1 MSGGFNM
8 DFARYFIQYRTSSW
22 LFAVVLLLGGI
33 VSYLGLGRLEDP
45 QFTLKQALVI
55 TQYPGASPTQ
65 VEEEVTYPLENAIQQ
80 LPYVKHVTSVSTAGL
95 SQLMVEMKDT
105 YRAKE
110 LKQIWDELRHKI
122 TDLQPQLPPG
132 VQSPQVKDD
141 FGDVYG
147 ILFAVTG
154 EGYADDEIRDYVDFL
169 RRELVLVPGIGKVA
183 VGGVQQE
190 QVIVEISRPRL
201 TALGIAPQTIA
212 SLLQSQNMVANAGS
226 IRVGADRLRI
236 YPTGEFQ
243 SVAELE
249 SLIISSADSKELIYL
264 GDVARVYRENAEV
277 PQQLIRYG
285 GQNALTL
292 GISFS
297 SGVNVVDAGEQIKQR
312 LTQLEYNRPV
322 GMTLHTIYNQPDE
335 VAHSVSGFIINLA
348 EAVLIVIVVLLI
360 FMGLRSGV
368 LIGLILLL
376 TVLGTFIFMRY
387 MQIELQRVSL
397 GALIIALGMLVDNA
411 IVITEGILIGMQRWL
426 KLQEAASLIVK
437 QTQWPLLGATVIAIA
452 AFAPIGLSSDATG
465 EFAGSLFWVLL
476 VSLLLSWVTAITL
489 TPFFASM
496 LFKDLP
502 QTGQQ
507 VQDDASLYQGAIFTF
522 YRKLLSAAM
531 AHRVVT
537 YSLTVLL
544 LLVAVAGF
552 SKVKQ
557 VFFPPSN
564 TPIFLLDLWQPQGT
578 DIRYSADAAV
588 QLMNFLLKQQGVS
601 HVTSTSGRGAE
612 RFMLTYQPEKSF
624 AAYSQLIVRTDSLE
638 QLPKIMQLS
647 RDYITEQ
654 LPRLQYKLLRLEVGP
669 STPAKIEARF
679 SGADP
684 DVLRQLA
691 AQARS
696 ILVKD
701 GRAVSIR
708 DNWRERTKVI
718 RPHFNEAMARRV
730 GISKQD
736 IDEVLLSSMSG
747 RTVGI
752 YRDGTHLLPIVAR
765 SPLAERD
772 NLDAL
777 YDLQVYSNKLQRYVP
792 ITQVVTSFDL
802 VWEDAQIQR
811 RDRKRTVTVMADHDN
826 LSDDTASALLNRVK
840 ADIEAIELP
849 TGYFLEWGGEYE
861 AQQKAQTALFSSLP
875 LGYLFM
881 FIITV
886 LLFNSLRSALV
897 IWACVPLAII
907 GVTFGLLLLGAPFGF
922 IALLGFLSLSG
933 MLVKNCIVLLEQIN
947 IELAQGKAAFN
958 AVFDSAVS
966 RVRPV
971 SMAAITTILGM
982 IPLLGDVFFASLAV
996 VIMFGLG
1003 FATILTLVFM
1013 PVLYCSVFNIKTI
1026 TIKDNA

>member
-1 MSGGFNM
+1 M
-8 DFARYFIQYRTSSW
+8 DIARYFIKYRTSSW
-22 LFAVVLLLGGI
+22 LFAAILLFGGI

-45 QFTLKQALVI
+45 QFTLKQALII

-80 LPYVKHVTSVSTAGL
+80 LPYVNHVTSVSTAGL

-110 LKQIWDELRHKI
+110 LKQIWDELRHKVN
-122 TDLQPQLPPG
+122 DLQPQLPPG
-132 VQSPQVKDD
+132 VQVPQVKDD

-147 ILFAVTG
+147 ILYAVTG
-154 EGYADDEIRDYVDFL
+154 DGYSDDELRDYVDFL
-169 RRELVLVPGIGKVA
+169 RRELVLVPSVGKVA
-183 VGGVQQE
+183 VSGVQQE

-201 TALGIAPQTIA
+201 TALGIAPQTLSA
-212 SLLQSQNMVANAGS
+212 LLQSQNMVANAGS
-226 IRVGADRLRI
+226 IKVGPDRLRI
-236 YPTGEFQ
+236 YPTGEFE
-243 SVAELE
+243 SVKELE
-249 SLIISSADSKELIYL
+249 NLIISSPDSKELIYL

-277 PQQLIRYG
+277 PAQLIRFA

-292 GISFS
+292 GVSFS
-297 SGVNVVDAGEQIKQR
+297 AGVNVVDAGAQIKQR
-312 LTQLEYNRPV
+312 LAQLEYNRPV
-322 GMTLHTIYNQPDE
+322 GITLHTIYNQPDE
-335 VAHSVSGFIINLA
+335 VANSVTGFIVNLA
-348 EAVLIVIVVLLI
+348 AAVAIVILVLLV
-360 FMGLRSGV
+360 FMGLRSGI

-376 TVLGTFIFMRY
+376 TVLGSFIFMQQ

-411 IVITEGILIGMQRWL
+411 IVITEGILIGMQRRL
-426 KLQEAASLIVK
+426 KLADAASLIVR

-489 TPFFASM
+489 TPFFASL
-496 LFKDLP
+496 LFKDTP
-502 QTGQQ
+502 AEQGEPAQ
-507 VQDDASLYQGAIFTF
+507 LYQGIIFTL
-522 YRKLLSAAM
+522 YRKLLWLALRQRAL
-531 AHRVVT
+531 T
-537 YSLTVLL
+537 YTLTLVLL
-544 LLVAVAGF
+544 VLAVVGF
-552 SKVKQ
+552 GKVKQ

-564 TPIFLLDLWQPQGT
+564 TPIFLVDLWQPEGS
-578 DIRYSADAAV
+578 DIRHSAEDALA
-588 QLMNFLLKQQGVS
+588 LMRYLQTLDGVS

-612 RFMLTYQPEKSF
+612 RFMLTYQPEKNF
-624 AAYSQLIVRTDSLE
+624 AAYSQLIVRAEQLE
-638 QLPKIMQLS
+638 QLPALMQQT
-647 RDYITEQ
+647 RRYITEQ

-684 DVLRQLA
+684 DVLRALA
-691 AQARS
+691 EQAKA
-696 ILVKD
+696 ILLAD
-701 GRAVSIR
+701 GRAVSVR

-718 RPHFNEAMARRV
+718 RPRFNEAMARRA

-765 SPLAERD
+765 SPLSERD

-792 ITQVVTSFDL
+792 ITQVVTGFDL

-811 RDRKRTVTVMADHDN
+811 RDRKRTITVMAEHDN
-826 LSDDTASALLNRVK
+826 LTDDTASALLARVK
-840 ADIEAIELP
+840 ADIEAIALP
-849 TGYFLEWGGEYE
+849 TGYFLSWGGEYE

-875 LGYLFM
+875 LGYLMM

-907 GVTFGLLLLGAPFGF
+907 GVSFGLLLLGAPFGF

-933 MLVKNCIVLLEQIN
+933 MLIKNCIVLVEQIKL
-947 IELAQGKAAFN
+947 ELSEGKAAFN

-982 IPLLGDVFFASLAV
+982 LPLLGDVFFASLAV

-1003 FATILTLVFM
+1003 FATVLTLVFL
-1013 PVLYCSVFNIKTI
+1013 PVLYCSMFNIKTPQE
-1026 TIKDNA
+1026 TP

>member
-1 MSGGFNM
+1 M
-8 DFARYFIQYRTSSW
+8 DLARYFIQYRTSSW
-22 LFAVVLLLGGI
+22 LFAAILLFGGI

-45 QFTLKQALVI
+45 QFTLKQALII
-55 TQYPGASPTQ
+55 TQYPGASPLQ

-80 LPYVKHVTSVSTAGL
+80 LPYVNHVTSVSTAGL

-110 LKQIWDELRHKI
+110 LKQIWDELRHKVN
-122 TDLQPQLPPG
+122 DLQPQLPPG
-132 VQSPQVKDD
+132 VQTPQVKDD

-147 ILFAVTG
+147 ILYAITG
-154 EGYADDEIRDYVDFL
+154 DGYGDDELRDYVDFL
-169 RRELVLVPGIGKVA
+169 RRELVLVPSVGKVA

-201 TALGIAPQTIA
+201 TALGIAPQSLSA
-212 SLLQSQNMVANAGS
+212 LLQSQNMVANAGS
-226 IRVGADRLRI
+226 IKVGPDRLRI

-249 SLIISSADSKELIYL
+249 NLIISSPDSKELIYL

-277 PQQLIRYG
+277 PSQLIRFA

-292 GISFS
+292 GVSFS
-297 SGVNVVDAGEQIKQR
+297 GGVNVVDAGQQIQQR
-312 LTQLEYNRPV
+312 LAELEYNRPV
-322 GMTLHTIYNQPDE
+322 GIELHTIYNQPDE
-335 VAHSVSGFIINLA
+335 VAGSVSSFIINLA
-348 EAVLIVIVVLLI
+348 EAVAIVIVVLLI
-360 FMGLRSGV
+360 FMGLRSGI

-376 TVLGTFIFMRY
+376 TVLGTFIFMRQ
-387 MQIELQRVSL
+387 MNIELQRVSL
-397 GALIIALGMLVDNA
+397 GALVIALGMLVDNA
-411 IVITEGILIGMQRWL
+411 IVITEGILIGMQRRL
-426 KLQEAASLIVK
+426 KLADAASLIVK

-496 LFKDLP
+496 LFKDKL
-502 QTGQQ
+502 QQ
-507 VQDDASLYQGAIFTF
+507 SSEPTELYQGFIFTL
-522 YRKLLSAAM
+522 YRKVLHLAL
-531 AHRVVT
+531 RYRLVT
-537 YSLTVLL
+537 YVLTLS
-544 LLVAVAGF
+544 LLVAAVIGF
-552 SKVKQ
+552 GKVKQ

-564 TPIFLLDLWQPQGT
+564 TPIFLVDLWQPEGT
-578 DIRYSADAAV
+578 DIRHSAEDAVA
-588 QLMNFLLKQQGVS
+588 LMNYISSLEGVS
-601 HVTSTSGRGAE
+601 HVTSTSGRGAD

-624 AAYSQLIVRTDSLE
+624 AAYSQLIVRAEERD
-638 QLPKIMQLS
+638 QLPDLMQQT
-647 RDYITEQ
+647 RDYITVQ

-691 AQARS
+691 AQAQS
-696 ILVKD
+696 ILLAD
-701 GRAVSIR
+701 GRAVSVR

-718 RPHFNEAMARRV
+718 RPRFNEAMARRA

-736 IDEVLLSSMSG
+736 IDDVLLSSMSG

-792 ITQVVTSFDL
+792 ITQVVTGFEL
-802 VWEDAQIQR
+802 VWEEAQIQR

-826 LSDDTASALLNRVK
+826 LSDDTASALLARVK

-849 TGYFLEWGGEYE
+849 TGYFLSWGGEYE
-861 AQQKAQTALFSSLP
+861 AQQKAQKALFSSLP
-875 LGYLFM
+875 LGYLMM
-881 FIITV
+881 FVITV

-907 GVTFGLLLLGAPFGF
+907 GVSFGLLLLGAPFGF

-933 MLVKNCIVLLEQIN
+933 MLIKNCIVLVEQIKL
-947 IELAQGKAAFN
+947 ELEEGKAAFN

-982 IPLLGDVFFASLAV
+982 LPLLGDDFFASLAV

-1003 FATILTLVFM
+1003 FATILTLLFL
-1013 PVLYCSVFNIKTI
+1013 PVLYCSVFRIKTI
-1026 TIKDNA
+1026 QE

>member
-1 MSGGFNM
+1 M

-22 LFAVVLLLGGI
+22 LFATVLLLGGI

-65 VEEEVTYPLENAIQQ
+65 VEEEVTYPLENVIQQ

-95 SQLMVEMKDT
+95 SQLMVEMHDT

-132 VQSPQVKDD
+132 VQAPQVKDD

-147 ILFAVTG
+147 ILYAVTG
-154 EGYADDEIRDYVDFL
+154 EGYGDDELRDYVDFL
-169 RRELVLVPGIGKVA
+169 RRELVMVPSVGKVA

-201 TALGIAPQTIA
+201 TALGIAPQTLA
-212 SLLQSQNMVANAGS
+212 ALLQSQNMVANAGS
-226 IRVGADRLRI
+226 IKVGPDRLRI

-243 SVAELE
+243 SVSELE
-249 SLIISSADSKELIYL
+249 SLIISSPDSKELIYL
-264 GDVARVYRENAEV
+264 GDVARVYRANAET
-277 PQQLIRYG
+277 PAQLLRFG

-292 GISFS
+292 GVSFGR
-297 SGVNVVDAGEQIKQR
+297 GVNVVEAGEQIRQR
-312 LTQLEYNRPV
+312 LAELEYNRPV
-322 GMTLHTIYNQPDE
+322 GIELHTIYNQPDE
-335 VAHSVSGFIINLA
+335 VANSVSGFIINLA
-348 EAVLIVIVVLLI
+348 EAVVIVIVVLLV
-360 FMGLRSGV
+360 FMGLRSGI

-376 TVLGTFIFMRY
+376 TVLGSFIFMRY

-411 IVITEGILIGMQRWL
+411 IVITEGILIGMQRRL
-426 KLQEAASLIVK
+426 KLADAASLIVK
-437 QTQWPLLGATVIAIA
+437 QTQWPLLGATIIAIA

-489 TPFFASM
+489 TPFFASL
-496 LFKDLP
+496 LFKDNV
-502 QTGQQ
+502 QTHNGQ
-507 VQDDASLYQGAIFTF
+507 ASNTAQQNEVELYQGFIFTL
-522 YRKLLSAAM
+522 YRKLLSAALRY
-531 AHRVVT
+531 RVAT
-537 YSLTVLL
+537 YSITLL
-544 LLVAVAGF
+544 LLVCAVMGF
-552 SKVKQ
+552 AKVKQ

-564 TPIFLLDLWQPQGT
+564 TPIFLVDLWQPEGT
-578 DIRYSADAAV
+578 DIRQSAEDAV
-588 QLMNFLLKQQGVS
+588 QLMNYLLAQDGVS

-612 RFMLTYQPEKSF
+612 RFMLTYQPEKNFS
-624 AAYSQLIVRTDSLE
+624 AYSQLIVRADSLE
-638 QLPKIMQLS
+638 QLPGIMQLTRS
-647 RDYITEQ
+647 YITEQ

-684 DVLRQLA
+684 DVLRNLA
-691 AQARS
+691 AQAKA
-696 ILVKD
+696 ILLAD
-701 GRAVSIR
+701 GQAVSIR
-708 DNWRERTKVI
+708 DNWRQRTKVI

-736 IDEVLLSSMSG
+736 IDDVLLTAMSG

-777 YDLQVYSNKLQRYVP
+777 YDLQVYSNKLRRYVP
-792 ITQVVTSFDL
+792 ITQVVTGFDL

-811 RDRKRTVTVMADHDN
+811 RDRKSTVTVMADHDN
-826 LSDDTASALLNRVK
+826 LSDDTAAALLARVK
-840 ADIEAIELP
+840 TDIEAIALP
-849 TGYFLEWGGEYE
+849 TGYFLTWGGEFE
-861 AQQKAQTALFSSLP
+861 AQQKAQHALFSSLP

-907 GVTFGLLLLGAPFGF
+907 GVSFGLLLLGAPFGF

-947 IELAQGKAAFN
+947 LELSEGKAAFN

-1003 FATILTLVFM
+1003 FATLLTLVFM

-1026 TIKDNA
+1026 ITKD

>member
-1 MSGGFNM
+1 M
-8 DFARYFIQYRTSSW
+8 DLARYFIRYRTSSW
-22 LFAVVLLLGGI
+22 LFAAILLFGGI

-45 QFTLKQALVI
+45 QFTLKQALII

-80 LPYVKHVTSVSTAGL
+80 LPYVNHVTSVSTAGL

-105 YRAKE
+105 YRAKA
-110 LKQIWDELRHKI
+110 LKQIWDELRHKVN
-122 TDLQPQLPPG
+122 DLQPQLPPG
-132 VQSPQVKDD
+132 VRPPQVKDD

-147 ILFAVTG
+147 ILYAVTG
-154 EGYADDEIRDYVDFL
+154 DGYSDDELRDYVDFL
-169 RRELVLVPGIGKVA
+169 RRELVLVPSVGKVA

-201 TALGIAPQTIA
+201 SALGIAPQTLSA
-212 SLLQSQNMVANAGS
+212 LLQSQNMVANAGS
-226 IRVGADRLRI
+226 IKVGPDRLRI

-243 SVAELE
+243 SVSELE
-249 SLIISSADSKELIYL
+249 SLIISSPDSKELIYL

-277 PQQLIRYG
+277 PAQLIRFA

-292 GISFS
+292 GVSFS
-297 SGVNVVDAGEQIKQR
+297 SGVNVVEAGAQIQQR
-312 LTQLEYNRPV
+312 LTELEYNKPV
-322 GMTLHTIYNQPDE
+322 GMELHTIYNQPDE
-335 VAHSVSGFIINLA
+335 VAGSVRGFIVNLA
-348 EAVLIVIVVLLI
+348 AAVAIVIVVLLL
-360 FMGLRSGV
+360 FMGLKSGV

-376 TVLGTFIFMRY
+376 TVLGSFIFMRQ
-387 MQIELQRVSL
+387 MNIELQRVSL

-411 IVITEGILIGMQRWL
+411 IVITEGILIGMQRRL
-426 KLQEAASLIVK
+426 KLADAASLIVK

-496 LFKDLP
+496 LFKDK
-502 QTGQQ
+502 
-507 VQDDASLYQGAIFTF
+507 VQMENNAEQPLYQGALFNA
-522 YRKLLSAAM
+522 YR
-531 AHRVVT
+531 
-537 YSLTVLL
+537 TVLMLALRYRAATYALTIL
-544 LLVAVAGF
+544 LLIMAVVGF
-552 SKVKQ
+552 TKVKQ

-564 TPIFLLDLWQPQGT
+564 TPIFLVDLWQPEGT
-578 DIRYSADAAV
+578 DIRHSADDAV
-588 QLMNFLLKQQGVS
+588 RLMNYLATLEGVS

-612 RFMLTYQPEKSF
+612 RFMLTYQPEKNF
-624 AAYSQLIVRTDSLE
+624 AAYSQLIVRAEQRE
-638 QLPKIMQLS
+638 QLPALMQLTRS
-647 RDYITEQ
+647 YITEH

-684 DVLRQLA
+684 DVLRRLA
-691 AQARS
+691 EQAKA
-696 ILVKD
+696 ILLAD

-718 RPHFNEAMARRV
+718 RPRFNEAMARRA

-752 YRDGTHLLPIVAR
+752 YRDGTHLLPIIAR

-792 ITQVVTSFDL
+792 ITQVVTGFDL

-811 RDRKRTVTVMADHDN
+811 RDRKRTITVMADHDN
-826 LSDDTASALLNRVK
+826 LSDDTASALLARVK
-840 ADIEAIELP
+840 ADIEAIALP
-849 TGYFLEWGGEYE
+849 TGYFLHWGGEFE
-861 AQQKAQTALFSSLP
+861 AQQKAQKALFSSLP
-875 LGYLFM
+875 LGYLMM

-886 LLFNSLRSALV
+886 LLFNSMRSALV

-907 GVTFGLLLLGAPFGF
+907 GVSFGLLLLGAPFGF

-933 MLVKNCIVLLEQIN
+933 MLIKNCIVLVEQIKL
-947 IELAQGKAAFN
+947 ELEDGKDAFN

-982 IPLLGDVFFASLAV
+982 LPLLGDDFFASLAV

-1003 FATILTLVFM
+1003 FATVLTLVFL
-1013 PVLYCSVFNIKTI
+1013 PVLYCSMFNIKTVQEPQ
-1026 TIKDNA
+1026 

>member
-1 MSGGFNM
+1 MNV
-8 DFARYFIQYRTSSW
+8 ARYFIQYRTSSW
-22 LFAVVLLLGGI
+22 LFAAILLFGGI
-33 VSYLGLGRLEDP
+33 VSYFGLGRLEDP
-45 QFTLKQALVI
+45 QFTLKQALII

-80 LPYVKHVTSVSTAGL
+80 LPYVNHVTSVSGAGL

-110 LKQIWDELRHKI
+110 LKQIWDELRHKVN
-122 TDLQPQLPPG
+122 DLQPQLPPG
-132 VQSPQVKDD
+132 VQTPQVKDD

-147 ILFAVTG
+147 ILYALTG
-154 EGYADDEIRDYVDFL
+154 AGYSDDELRDYVDFL
-169 RRELVLVPGIGKVA
+169 RRELVLVNGVGKVA

-226 IRVGADRLRI
+226 IKVGPDRLRI

-243 SVAELE
+243 SVSELE
-249 SLIISSADSKELIYL
+249 SLIISSPDSKELIYL
-264 GDVARVYRENAEV
+264 GDVARVYRENAEE
-277 PQQLIRYG
+277 PTQLLRFNG
-285 GQNALTL
+285 ENALTL
-292 GISFS
+292 GVSFTG
-297 SGVNVVDAGEQIKQR
+297 GVNVVEAGELVQQR
-312 LTQLEYNRPV
+312 LTELEYNKPV
-322 GMTLHTIYNQPDE
+322 GIELHTIYNQPDE
-335 VAHSVSGFIINLA
+335 VANSVSGFIINLA
-348 EAVLIVIVVLLI
+348 EAVAIVIVVLLL
-360 FMGLRSGV
+360 FMGLRSGI

-376 TVLGTFIFMRY
+376 TVLGTFIFMQQ

-411 IVITEGILIGMQRWL
+411 IVITEGILIGMQRRL
-426 KLQEAASLIVK
+426 KLADAAALIVK

-496 LFKDLP
+496 LFKDQLQQDTEP
-502 QTGQQ
+502 Q
-507 VQDDASLYQGAIFTF
+507 ALYQGVVFNV
-522 YRKLLSAAM
+522 YRIMLNAALRY
-531 AHRVVT
+531 RVLT
-537 YSLTVLL
+537 YSVTLL
-544 LLVAVAGF
+544 LLVAAVLGF

-564 TPIFLLDLWQPQGT
+564 TPIFLVDLWQPQGT
-578 DIRYSADAAV
+578 DIRQSAADAV
-588 QLMNFLLKQQGVS
+588 TLMNYLSSLEGIS
-601 HVTSTSGRGAE
+601 HVTATSGRGAE

-624 AAYSQLIVRTDSLE
+624 AAYSQLIVRAEQRE
-638 QLPKIMQLS
+638 QLPALMQQT
-647 RDYITEQ
+647 REYITAQ

-684 DVLRQLA
+684 DVLRSLA
-691 AQARS
+691 EQAKT
-696 ILVKD
+696 ILLAD
-701 GRAVSIR
+701 GRAVSVR

-718 RPHFNEAMARRV
+718 RPLFNEAMARRA

-736 IDEVLLSSMSG
+736 IDDVLLTAMSG

-772 NLDAL
+772 NPNAL

-792 ITQVVTSFDL
+792 ITQVVTGFDL

-811 RDRKRTVTVMADHDN
+811 RDRKRTITVMADHDN
-826 LSDDTASALLNRVK
+826 LSDDTASALLARVK
-840 ADIEAIELP
+840 TDIEAIALP
-849 TGYFLEWGGEYE
+849 TGYFLSWGGEYE
-861 AQQKAQTALFSSLP
+861 AQQKAQKALFSSLP
-875 LGYLFM
+875 LGYLMM
-881 FIITV
+881 FIVTV
-886 LLFNSLRSALV
+886 LLFNSMRSALV

-907 GVTFGLLLLGAPFGF
+907 GVSFGLLLLGAPFGF

-933 MLVKNCIVLLEQIN
+933 MLIKNCIVLVEQIKL
-947 IELAQGKAAFN
+947 ELEEGKAAFN

-982 IPLLGDVFFASLAV
+982 IPLLGDEFFASLAV

-1003 FATILTLVFM
+1003 FATVLTLLFL
-1013 PVLYCSVFNIKTI
+1013 PVLYCSVFNIKT
-1026 TIKDNA
+1026 TQGSL

>member
-1 MSGGFNM
+1 M
-8 DFARYFIQYRTSSW
+8 DLARYFIHYRTSSW
-22 LFAVVLLLGGI
+22 LFAAILLFGGI

-45 QFTLKQALVI
+45 QFTLKQALII
-55 TQYPGASPTQ
+55 TQYPGASPLQ

-80 LPYVKHVTSVSTAGL
+80 LPYVNHVTSVSTAGL

-110 LKQIWDELRHKI
+110 LKQIWDELRHKVN
-122 TDLQPQLPPG
+122 DLQPQLPPG
-132 VQSPQVKDD
+132 VQTPQVKDD

-147 ILFAVTG
+147 ILYAITG
-154 EGYADDEIRDYVDFL
+154 DGYGDDELRDYVDFL
-169 RRELVLVPGIGKVA
+169 RRELVLVPSVGKVA

-201 TALGIAPQTIA
+201 TALGIAPQTLSA
-212 SLLQSQNMVANAGS
+212 LLQSQNMVANAGS
-226 IRVGADRLRI
+226 IKVGPDRLRI
-236 YPTGEFQ
+236 HPTGEFQ

-249 SLIISSADSKELIYL
+249 SLIISSPDSKELIYL

-277 PQQLIRYG
+277 PSQLIRFG

-292 GISFS
+292 GVSFS
-297 SGVNVVDAGEQIKQR
+297 GGVNVVEAGEQIQQR
-312 LTQLEYNRPV
+312 LAQLEYNKPV
-322 GMTLHTIYNQPDE
+322 GIELHTIYNQPDE
-335 VAHSVSGFIINLA
+335 VAGSVSSFIINLA
-348 EAVLIVIVVLLI
+348 EAVAIVIVVLLV
-360 FMGLRSGV
+360 FMGLRSGI

-376 TVLGTFIFMRY
+376 TVLGTFIFMRQ
-387 MQIELQRVSL
+387 MNIELQRVSL
-397 GALIIALGMLVDNA
+397 GALVIALGMLVDNA
-411 IVITEGILIGMQRWL
+411 IVITEGILIGMQRRL
-426 KLQEAASLIVK
+426 KLADAASLVVK

-496 LFKDLP
+496 LFKDKL
-502 QTGQQ
+502 QQ
-507 VQDDASLYQGAIFTF
+507 NSEPEELYQGIIFTL
-522 YRKLLSAAM
+522 YRKLLHIALRYRLA
-531 AHRVVT
+531 T
-537 YSLTVLL
+537 YVLTLS
-544 LLVAVAGF
+544 LLVVAVIGF
-552 SKVKQ
+552 GKVKQ

-564 TPIFLLDLWQPQGT
+564 TPIFLVDLWQPEGT
-578 DIRYSADAAV
+578 DIRHSAQDAVA
-588 QLMNFLLKQQGVS
+588 LMKYVSSLEGVS
-601 HVTSTSGRGAE
+601 HVTSTSGRGAD

-624 AAYSQLIVRTDSLE
+624 AAYSQLIVRVEDRE
-638 QLPKIMQLS
+638 QLPALMQQT
-647 RDYITEQ
+647 RNYITEQ

-691 AQARS
+691 AQAQS
-696 ILVKD
+696 ILLAD
-701 GRAVSIR
+701 GRAVSVR

-718 RPHFNEAMARRV
+718 RPRFNEAMARRA

-736 IDEVLLSSMSG
+736 IDDVLLSSMSG

-792 ITQVVTSFDL
+792 ITQVVTGFEL
-802 VWEDAQIQR
+802 VWEEAQIQR

-826 LSDDTASALLNRVK
+826 LSDDTASALLARVK

-849 TGYFLEWGGEYE
+849 TGYFLSWGGEYE

-875 LGYLFM
+875 LGYLMM
-881 FIITV
+881 FVITV

-897 IWACVPLAII
+897 IWACVPLAVI
-907 GVTFGLLLLGAPFGF
+907 GVSFGLLMLGAPFGF

-933 MLVKNCIVLLEQIN
+933 MLIKNCIVLVEQIKL
-947 IELAQGKAAFN
+947 ELEEGKAAFN

-982 IPLLGDVFFASLAV
+982 LPLLGDDFFASLAV

-1003 FATILTLVFM
+1003 FATILTLLFL
-1013 PVLYCSVFNIKTI
+1013 PVLYCSVFKIKTI
-1026 TIKDNA
+1026 QE

>member
-1 MSGGFNM
+1 MNA
-8 DFARYFIQYRTSSW
+8 ARYFIQYRTSSW
-22 LFAVVLLLGGI
+22 LFAAILLFGGI
-33 VSYLGLGRLEDP
+33 VSYFGLGRLEDP
-45 QFTLKQALVI
+45 QFTLKQALII

-80 LPYVKHVTSVSTAGL
+80 LPYVNHVTSVSTAGL

-110 LKQIWDELRHKI
+110 LKQIWDELRHKVN
-122 TDLQPQLPPG
+122 DLQPQLPPG
-132 VQSPQVKDD
+132 VQPPQVKDD

-147 ILFAVTG
+147 ILYALTG
-154 EGYADDEIRDYVDFL
+154 DGYSDDELRDYVDFL
-169 RRELVLVPGIGKVA
+169 RRELVLVNGVGKVA

-201 TALGIAPQTIA
+201 TALGIAPQTLA
-212 SLLQSQNMVANAGS
+212 ALLQSQNMVANAGS
-226 IRVGADRLRI
+226 IKVGPDRLRI

-243 SVAELE
+243 SVTELE
-249 SLIISSADSKELIYL
+249 SLIISSPDSKELIYL

-277 PQQLIRYG
+277 PNQLLRFN

-292 GISFS
+292 GVSFTA
-297 SGVNVVDAGEQIKQR
+297 GVNVVEAGELVQQR
-312 LTQLEYNRPV
+312 LTELEYNKPV
-322 GMTLHTIYNQPDE
+322 GINLHTIYNQPDE
-335 VAHSVSGFIINLA
+335 VANSVSGFIINLA
-348 EAVLIVIVVLLI
+348 EAVAIVIVVLLL
-360 FMGLRSGV
+360 FMGLRSGI

-376 TVLGTFIFMRY
+376 TVLGTFIFMQQ

-411 IVITEGILIGMQRWL
+411 IVITEGILIGMQRRL
-426 KLQEAASLIVK
+426 KLADAAALIVK
-437 QTQWPLLGATVIAIA
+437 QTQWPLLGATIIAIA

-496 LFKDLP
+496 LFKDKLQQDTEP
-502 QTGQQ
+502 QE
-507 VQDDASLYQGAIFTF
+507 LYQGAVFNL
-522 YRKLLSAAM
+522 YRKMLSAAL
-531 AHRVVT
+531 RYRLLT
-537 YSLTVLL
+537 YSVTLL
-544 LLVAVAGF
+544 LLVVAVLGF

-564 TPIFLLDLWQPQGT
+564 TPIFLVDLWQPEGS
-578 DIRYSADAAV
+578 DIRHSAADAV
-588 QLMNFLLKQQGVS
+588 TLMNYLSSLDGIS
-601 HVTSTSGRGAE
+601 HVTATSGRGAE

-624 AAYSQLIVRTDSLE
+624 AAYSQLIVRAEQRE
-638 QLPKIMQLS
+638 QLPALMQHT
-647 RDYITEQ
+647 REYITSQ

-684 DVLRQLA
+684 DMLRSLA
-691 AQARS
+691 QQAKTILRS
-696 ILVKD
+696 D

-718 RPHFNEAMARRV
+718 RPVFNEAMARRA

-736 IDEVLLSSMSG
+736 IDDVLLTAMSG

-772 NLDAL
+772 NPDAL

-792 ITQVVTSFDL
+792 ITQVVTRFDL

-811 RDRKRTVTVMADHDN
+811 RDRKRTITVMADHDN
-826 LSDDTASALLNRVK
+826 LSDDTASALLARVK
-840 ADIEAIELP
+840 ADIEAIALP
-849 TGYFLEWGGEYE
+849 TGYFLSWGGEYE
-861 AQQKAQTALFSSLP
+861 AQQKAQKALFSSLP
-875 LGYLFM
+875 LGYLMM
-881 FIITV
+881 FVITV
-886 LLFNSLRSALV
+886 LLFNSMRSALV

-907 GVTFGLLLLGAPFGF
+907 GVSFGLLLLGAPFGF

-933 MLVKNCIVLLEQIN
+933 MLIKNCIVLVEQIKL
-947 IELAQGKAAFN
+947 ELEEGKAAFN

-982 IPLLGDVFFASLAV
+982 IPLLGDEFFASLAV

-1003 FATILTLVFM
+1003 FATVLTLLFL
-1013 PVLYCSVFNIKTI
+1013 PVLYCSVFNIKTNQ
-1026 TIKDNA
+1026 D

>member
-1 MSGGFNM
+1 M

-22 LFAVVLLLGGI
+22 LFAAILLLGGI

-65 VEEEVTYPLENAIQQ
+65 VEEEVTYPLENVIQQ

-95 SQLMVEMKDT
+95 SQLMVEMHDT

-132 VQSPQVKDD
+132 VQAPQVKDD

-147 ILFAVTG
+147 ILYAVTG
-154 EGYADDEIRDYVDFL
+154 EGYGDDELRDYVDFL
-169 RRELVLVPGIGKVA
+169 RRELVMVSSVGKVA

-201 TALGIAPQTIA
+201 TALGIAPQTLA
-212 SLLQSQNMVANAGS
+212 ALLQSQNMVANAGS
-226 IRVGADRLRI
+226 IKVGPDRLRI

-243 SVAELE
+243 SVSELE
-249 SLIISSADSKELIYL
+249 SLIISSPDSKELIYL
-264 GDVARVYRENAEV
+264 GDVARVYRANAET
-277 PQQLIRYG
+277 PAQLLRFG

-292 GISFS
+292 GVSFS
-297 SGVNVVDAGEQIKQR
+297 RGVNVVEAGEQIAQR
-312 LTQLEYNRPV
+312 LAELEYNRPV
-322 GMTLHTIYNQPDE
+322 GITLHTIYNQPDE

-348 EAVLIVIVVLLI
+348 EAVAIVIVVLLI
-360 FMGLRSGV
+360 FMGLRSGI

-376 TVLGTFIFMRY
+376 TVLGSFIFMRY

-411 IVITEGILIGMQRWL
+411 IVITEGILIGMQRRL
-426 KLQEAASLIVK
+426 KLTDAASLIVK
-437 QTQWPLLGATVIAIA
+437 QTQWPLLGATIIAIA

-496 LFKDLP
+496 LFKDQP
-502 QTGQQ
+502 QNSTEPQQ
-507 VQDDASLYQGAIFTF
+507 ANTALYQGAIFTL
-522 YRKLLSAAM
+522 YRKLLTAALRYR
-531 AHRVVT
+531 ALT
-537 YSLTVLL
+537 YSLTLVLL
-544 LLVAVAGF
+544 VSAVLGF

-564 TPIFLLDLWQPQGT
+564 TPIFLVDLWQPEGT
-578 DIRYSADAAV
+578 DIRQSAEDAV
-588 QLMNFLLKQQGVS
+588 QLMNYLLAQQGVS

-612 RFMLTYQPEKSF
+612 RFMLTYQPEKNFS
-624 AAYSQLIVRTDSLE
+624 AYSQLIVRADSLE
-638 QLPKIMQLS
+638 QLPGIMQLTRS
-647 RDYITEQ
+647 YITET

-684 DVLRQLA
+684 DVLRNLA
-691 AQARS
+691 AQAKA
-696 ILVKD
+696 ILLAD
-701 GRAVSIR
+701 GQAVSIR

-718 RPHFNEAMARRV
+718 RPRFNEAMARRA

-736 IDEVLLSSMSG
+736 IDDVLLTAMSG

-777 YDLQVYSNKLQRYVP
+777 YDLQVYSNKLRRYVP
-792 ITQVVTSFDL
+792 ITQVVTGFDL

-826 LSDDTASALLNRVK
+826 LSDDTAAALLARVK
-840 ADIEAIELP
+840 TDIEAIALP
-849 TGYFLEWGGEYE
+849 TGYFLNWGGEFE
-861 AQQKAQTALFSSLP
+861 AQQKAQSALFSSLP

-907 GVTFGLLLLGAPFGF
+907 GVSFGLLLLGAPFGF

-947 IELAQGKAAFN
+947 LELSEGKAAFN

-1013 PVLYCSVFNIKTI
+1013 PVLYCSVFNIKTTI
-1026 TIKDNA
+1026 TKD

>member
-1 MSGGFNM
+1 M
-8 DFARYFIQYRTSSW
+8 DLARYFIRQRTSSW
-22 LFAVVLLLGGI
+22 LFAAILLFGGI

-45 QFTLKQALVI
+45 QFTLKQALII
-55 TQYPGASPTQ
+55 TQYPGASPVQ

-80 LPYVKHVTSVSTAGL
+80 LPYVKHVSSVSSAGL
-95 SQLMVEMKDT
+95 SQLMVEMQDT

-110 LKQIWDELRHKI
+110 LKQIWDELRHKVN
-122 TDLQPQLPPG
+122 DLQPQLPPG

-147 ILFAVTG
+147 ILYAISG
-154 EGYADDEIRDYVDFL
+154 DGYSEDELRDYVDFL
-169 RRELVLVPGIGKVA
+169 RRELVLVPSVGKVA
-183 VGGVQQE
+183 VGGIQQE

-201 TALGIAPQTIA
+201 TALGIAPQA
-212 SLLQSQNMVANAGS
+212 LSALLQSQNMVANAGS
-226 IRVGADRLRI
+226 IKVGPDRLRI
-236 YPTGEFQ
+236 YPTGEFE

-249 SLIISSADSKELIYL
+249 SLIISSPDSKELIYL
-264 GDVARVYRENAEV
+264 GDVARVYRENVEV
-277 PQQLIRYG
+277 PNQLIRFN

-292 GISFS
+292 GVSFS
-297 SGVNVVDAGEQIKQR
+297 GGVNVVEAGAQVQQR
-312 LTQLEYNRPV
+312 LAELEYNKPV
-322 GMTLHTIYNQPDE
+322 GITLHTIYNQPDE
-335 VAHSVSGFIINLA
+335 VANSVSGFIINLA
-348 EAVLIVIVVLLI
+348 AAVAIVIIVLLV
-360 FMGLRSGV
+360 FMGLRSGI
-368 LIGLILLL
+368 LIGGILLL
-376 TVLGTFIFMRY
+376 TVLGTFIFMRQ
-387 MQIELQRVSL
+387 MNIELQRVSL

-411 IVITEGILIGMQRWL
+411 IVITEGILIGMQRRL
-426 KLQEAASLIVK
+426 KLADAASLIVR
-437 QTQWPLLGATVIAIA
+437 QTQWPLLGATIIAIA

-496 LFKDLP
+496 LFKDK
-502 QTGQQ
+502 
-507 VQDDASLYQGAIFTF
+507 VQPADSEPEQLYQGVIFTL
-522 YRKLLSAAM
+522 YRK
-531 AHRVVT
+531 T
-537 YSLTVLL
+537 LL
-544 LLVAVAGF
+544 LALRYRLATYLLTAILLLTAVVGF
-552 SKVKQ
+552 GNVKQ

-564 TPIFLLDLWQPQGT
+564 TPIFLVDLWQPEGT
-578 DIRYSADAAV
+578 DIRHASADAV
-588 QLMNFLLKQQGVS
+588 QLMNYLSSLDGVS

-624 AAYSQLIVRTDSLE
+624 AAYSQLIVRAKQRE
-638 QLPKIMQLS
+638 QLPELMQQT
-647 RDYITEQ
+647 RNFITEQ
-654 LPRLQYKLLRLEVGP
+654 LPRLQHKLLQLEVGP

-679 SGADP
+679 SGGDP
-684 DVLRQLA
+684 DVLRTLA
-691 AQARS
+691 EQAKT
-696 ILVKD
+696 ILLAD
-701 GRAVSIR
+701 GRAISVR
-708 DNWRERTKVI
+708 DNWRQRAKVI
-718 RPHFNEAMARRV
+718 RPRFNEAMARRA

-736 IDEVLLSSMSG
+736 IDEVLLTSMAG

-792 ITQVVTSFDL
+792 ITQVVTGFDL

-811 RDRKRTVTVMADHDN
+811 RDRKRTITVMADHDN
-826 LSDDTASALLNRVK
+826 LTDDTASALQARVQ
-840 ADIEAIELP
+840 AEIEAIPLP
-849 TGYFLEWGGEYE
+849 TGYFLSWGGEYE

-875 LGYLFM
+875 LGYLMM
-881 FIITV
+881 FIVTV

-907 GVTFGLLLLGAPFGF
+907 GVSFGLLLLGAPFGF

-933 MLVKNCIVLLEQIN
+933 MLIKNCIVLVEQIKL
-947 IELAQGKAAFN
+947 ELSEGKAAFD

-971 SMAAITTILGM
+971 AMAAITTILGM

-1003 FATILTLVFM
+1003 FATLLTLLFL
-1013 PVLYCSVFNIKTI
+1013 PVLYCSMFNIKTSQ
-1026 TIKDNA
+1026 N

>member
-1 MSGGFNM
+1 M
-8 DFARYFIQYRTSSW
+8 DLARYFIQYRTSSW
-22 LFAVVLLLGGI
+22 LFAAILLFGGI

-45 QFTLKQALVI
+45 QFTLKQALII
-55 TQYPGASPTQ
+55 TQYPGASPLQ

-80 LPYVKHVTSVSTAGL
+80 LPYVNHVTSVSTAGL

-105 YRAKE
+105 YRARE
-110 LKQIWDELRHKI
+110 LKQIWDELRHKVN
-122 TDLQPQLPPG
+122 DLQPQLPPG
-132 VQSPQVKDD
+132 VQTPQVKDD

-147 ILFAVTG
+147 ILYAVTG
-154 EGYADDEIRDYVDFL
+154 EGYGDDELRDYVDFL
-169 RRELVLVPGIGKVA
+169 RRELVLVPSVGKVA

-201 TALGIAPQTIA
+201 TALGIAPQTLSA
-212 SLLQSQNMVANAGS
+212 LLQSQNMVANAGS
-226 IRVGADRLRI
+226 IKVGPDRLRI

-249 SLIISSADSKELIYL
+249 NLIISSPDSKELIYL

-277 PQQLIRYG
+277 PSQLIRFA

-292 GISFS
+292 GVSFS
-297 SGVNVVDAGEQIKQR
+297 GGVNVVDAGEQIQQR
-312 LTQLEYNRPV
+312 LAELEYNRPV
-322 GMTLHTIYNQPDE
+322 GIELHTIYNQPDE
-335 VAHSVSGFIINLA
+335 VAGSVSSFIINLA
-348 EAVLIVIVVLLI
+348 EAVAIVIVVLLI
-360 FMGLRSGV
+360 FMGLRSGI

-376 TVLGTFIFMRY
+376 TVLGTFIFMRQ
-387 MQIELQRVSL
+387 MNIELQRVSL
-397 GALIIALGMLVDNA
+397 GALVIALGMLVDNA
-411 IVITEGILIGMQRWL
+411 IVITEGILIGMQRRL
-426 KLQEAASLIVK
+426 KLADAASLIVK

-496 LFKDLP
+496 LFKDKL
-502 QTGQQ
+502 QQ
-507 VQDDASLYQGAIFTF
+507 SSEPEALYQGFIFTL
-522 YRKLLSAAM
+522 YRKVLHIALRYRLA
-531 AHRVVT
+531 T
-537 YSLTVLL
+537 YGLTVS
-544 LLVAVAGF
+544 LLVVAVIGF
-552 SKVKQ
+552 GKVKQ

-564 TPIFLLDLWQPQGT
+564 TPIFLVDLWQPEGT
-578 DIRYSADAAV
+578 DIRHSAEDAVA
-588 QLMNFLLKQQGVS
+588 LMNYIRSLEGVS
-601 HVTSTSGRGAE
+601 HVTSTSGRGAD

-624 AAYSQLIVRTDSLE
+624 AAYSQLIVRAEERD
-638 QLPKIMQLS
+638 QLPALMQQTRSYL
-647 RDYITEQ
+647 TEQ

-691 AQARS
+691 EQAQS
-696 ILVKD
+696 ILLAD
-701 GRAVSIR
+701 GRAVSVR

-718 RPHFNEAMARRV
+718 RPRFNEAMARRA

-736 IDEVLLSSMSG
+736 IDDVLLSSMSG

-792 ITQVVTSFDL
+792 ITQVVTGFDL
-802 VWEDAQIQR
+802 VWEEAQIQR
-811 RDRKRTVTVMADHDN
+811 RDRKRTITVMADHDN
-826 LSDDTASALLNRVK
+826 LSDDTAAALLGRVK
-840 ADIEAIELP
+840 ASIEAIELP
-849 TGYFLEWGGEYE
+849 TGYFLNWGGEYE
-861 AQQKAQTALFSSLP
+861 AQQKAQKALFSSLP
-875 LGYLFM
+875 LGYLMM
-881 FIITV
+881 FVITV

-907 GVTFGLLLLGAPFGF
+907 GVSFGLLLLGAPFGF

-933 MLVKNCIVLLEQIN
+933 MLIKNCIVLVEQIKL
-947 IELAQGKAAFN
+947 ELEEGKAAFN

-982 IPLLGDVFFASLAV
+982 LPLLGDDFFASLAV

-1003 FATILTLVFM
+1003 FATILTLLFL
-1013 PVLYCSVFNIKTI
+1013 PVLYCSVFKIKTI
-1026 TIKDNA
+1026 QE

>member
-1 MSGGFNM
+1 M
-8 DFARYFIQYRTSSW
+8 DIARYFIKYRTSSW
-22 LFAVVLLLGGI
+22 LFAAILLCGGI
-33 VSYLGLGRLEDP
+33 VSYMGLGRLEDP
-45 QFTLKQALVI
+45 QFTLKQALII

-80 LPYVKHVTSVSTAGL
+80 LPYVNHVTSVSTAGL

-110 LKQIWDELRHKI
+110 LKQIWDELRHKVN
-122 TDLQPQLPPG
+122 DLKPHLPPG
-132 VQSPQVKDD
+132 VQVPQVKDD

-147 ILFAVTG
+147 ILYALTG
-154 EGYADDEIRDYVDFL
+154 EGYSDDELRDYVDFL
-169 RRELVLVPGIGKVA
+169 RRELVLVPSVGKVA
-183 VGGVQQE
+183 VSGVQQE

-201 TALGIAPQTIA
+201 TALGIAPQTLSA
-212 SLLQSQNMVANAGS
+212 LLQSQNMVANAGS
-226 IRVGADRLRI
+226 IKVGPDRLRI
-236 YPTGEFQ
+236 YPTGEFE
-243 SVAELE
+243 SVKELE
-249 SLIISSADSKELIYL
+249 NLIISSPDSKELIYL

-277 PQQLIRYG
+277 PAQLIRFA

-292 GISFS
+292 GVSFS
-297 SGVNVVDAGEQIKQR
+297 SGVNVVDAGAQIKQR
-312 LTQLEYNRPV
+312 LAELEYNRPV

-335 VAHSVSGFIINLA
+335 VANSVTGFIINLA
-348 EAVLIVIVVLLI
+348 AAVAIVILVLLV
-360 FMGLRSGV
+360 FMGLRSGI

-376 TVLGTFIFMRY
+376 TVLGTFIFMLQ
-387 MQIELQRVSL
+387 MNIELQRVSL

-411 IVITEGILIGMQRWL
+411 IVITEGILIGMQRRL
-426 KLQEAASLIVK
+426 KLADAASLIVK

-489 TPFFASM
+489 TPFFASL
-496 LFKDLP
+496 LFKDEP
-502 QTGQQ
+502 AEQGEPAQ
-507 VQDDASLYQGAIFTF
+507 LYQGIIFTL
-522 YRKLLSAAM
+522 YRKLLWLALRQRAL
-531 AHRVVT
+531 T
-537 YSLTVLL
+537 YTLTLVLL
-544 LLVAVAGF
+544 VLAVVGF
-552 SKVKQ
+552 GKVKQ

-564 TPIFLLDLWQPQGT
+564 TPIFLVDLWQPAGT
-578 DIRYSADAAV
+578 DIRHSTEDALA
-588 QLMNFLLKQQGVS
+588 LMGYLQTLDGVS

-612 RFMLTYQPEKSF
+612 RFMLTYQPEKNF
-624 AAYSQLIVRTDSLE
+624 AAYSQLIVRAEQLE
-638 QLPKIMQLS
+638 QLPALMQQT
-647 RDYITEQ
+647 RHYITEQ

-684 DVLRQLA
+684 DVLRALA
-691 AQARS
+691 EQAKE
-696 ILVKD
+696 ILLAD
-701 GRAVSIR
+701 GRAVSVR

-718 RPHFNEAMARRV
+718 RPRFNEAMARRA

-752 YRDGTHLLPIVAR
+752 YRDGTHLLPIIAR
-765 SPLAERD
+765 SPLSERD

-792 ITQVVTSFDL
+792 ITQVVTGFDL

-811 RDRKRTVTVMADHDN
+811 RDRKRTITVMAEHDN
-826 LSDDTASALLNRVK
+826 LSDDTASALLARVK
-840 ADIEAIELP
+840 ADIEALPLP
-849 TGYFLEWGGEYE
+849 TGYFLSWGGEYE
-861 AQQKAQTALFSSLP
+861 AQQKAQKALFSSLP
-875 LGYLFM
+875 LGYLMM

-907 GVTFGLLLLGAPFGF
+907 GVSFGLLLLGAPFGF

-933 MLVKNCIVLLEQIN
+933 MLIKNCIVLVEQIKL
-947 IELAQGKAAFN
+947 ELSEGKAAFN

-982 IPLLGDVFFASLAV
+982 LPLLGDVFFASLAV

-1003 FATILTLVFM
+1003 FATVLTLVFL
-1013 PVLYCSVFNIKTI
+1013 PVLYCSMFNIKTPQE
-1026 TIKDNA
+1026 TS

>member
-1 MSGGFNM
+1 M
-8 DFARYFIQYRTSSW
+8 DVARYFIQYRTSSW
-22 LFAVVLLLGGI
+22 LFATVLLLGGI

-65 VEEEVTYPLENAIQQ
+65 VEEEVTYPLENVIQQ

-95 SQLMVEMKDT
+95 SQLMVEMHDT

-132 VQSPQVKDD
+132 VQAPQVKDD

-147 ILFAVTG
+147 ILYAVTG
-154 EGYADDEIRDYVDFL
+154 DGYGDDELRDYVDFL
-169 RRELVLVPGIGKVA
+169 RRELVLVPSVGKVA

-201 TALGIAPQTIA
+201 TALGIAPQTLA
-212 SLLQSQNMVANAGS
+212 ALLQSQNMVANAGS
-226 IRVGADRLRI
+226 IKVGPDRLRI

-243 SVAELE
+243 SVSELE
-249 SLIISSADSKELIYL
+249 SLIISSPDSKELIYL
-264 GDVARVYRENAEV
+264 GDVARVYRANAET
-277 PQQLIRYG
+277 PAQLLRFG

-292 GISFS
+292 GVSFS
-297 SGVNVVDAGEQIKQR
+297 RGVNVVEAGEQIRQR
-312 LTQLEYNRPV
+312 LAELEYNRPV
-322 GMTLHTIYNQPDE
+322 GIELHTIYNQPDE
-335 VAHSVSGFIINLA
+335 VANSVSGFIINLA
-348 EAVLIVIVVLLI
+348 EAVVIVIVVLLI
-360 FMGLRSGV
+360 FMGLRSGI

-376 TVLGTFIFMRY
+376 TVLGSFIFMRY

-411 IVITEGILIGMQRWL
+411 IVITEGILIGMQRRL
-426 KLQEAASLIVK
+426 KLADAASLIVK
-437 QTQWPLLGATVIAIA
+437 QTQWPLLGATIIAIA

-496 LFKDLP
+496 LFKDNAP
-502 QTGQQ
+502 TANTAQQ
-507 VQDDASLYQGAIFTF
+507 NEVELYQGVIFTL
-522 YRKLLSAAM
+522 YRKLLSAALRYRL
-531 AHRVVT
+531 AT
-537 YSLTVLL
+537 YSITLL
-544 LLVAVAGF
+544 LLVCAVIGF
-552 SKVKQ
+552 AKVKQ

-564 TPIFLLDLWQPQGT
+564 TPIFLVDLWQPEGT
-578 DIRYSADAAV
+578 DIRQSAEDAV
-588 QLMNFLLKQQGVS
+588 QLMKYLLAQDGVS

-612 RFMLTYQPEKSF
+612 RFMLTYQPEKNFS
-624 AAYSQLIVRTDSLE
+624 AYSQLIVRADSLE
-638 QLPKIMQLS
+638 QLPGIMQLTRS
-647 RDYITEQ
+647 YISEQ

-679 SGADP
+679 SGPDP
-684 DVLRQLA
+684 DVLRNLA
-691 AQARS
+691 AQAKA
-696 ILVKD
+696 ILLAD
-701 GRAVSIR
+701 GQAVSIR

-736 IDEVLLSSMSG
+736 IDDVLLTAMSG

-777 YDLQVYSNKLQRYVP
+777 YDLQVYSNKLRRYVP
-792 ITQVVTSFDL
+792 ITQVVTGFDL

-826 LSDDTASALLNRVK
+826 LSDDTAAALLARVK
-840 ADIEAIELP
+840 ADIEAIDLP
-849 TGYFLEWGGEYE
+849 TGYFLNWGGEFE
-861 AQQKAQTALFSSLP
+861 AQQKAQHALFSSLP

-886 LLFNSLRSALV
+886 LLFNSLRGALV

-907 GVTFGLLLLGAPFGF
+907 GVSFGLLLLGAPFGF

-947 IELAQGKAAFN
+947 LERSEGKAAFN
-958 AVFDSAVS
+958 AVFGSAVS

-1003 FATILTLVFM
+1003 FATLLTLVFM

-1026 TIKDNA
+1026 ITKD

>member
-1 MSGGFNM
+1 M
-8 DFARYFIQYRTSSW
+8 DIARYFIKYRTSSW
-22 LFAVVLLLGGI
+22 LFAAILLCGGI
-33 VSYLGLGRLEDP
+33 VSYMGLGRLEDP
-45 QFTLKQALVI
+45 QFTLKQALII

-80 LPYVKHVTSVSTAGL
+80 LPYVNHVTSVSTAGL

-110 LKQIWDELRHKI
+110 LKQIWDELRHKVN
-122 TDLQPQLPPG
+122 DLKPHLPPG
-132 VQSPQVKDD
+132 VQVPQVKDD

-147 ILFAVTG
+147 ILYALTG
-154 EGYADDEIRDYVDFL
+154 EGYSDDELRDYVDFL
-169 RRELVLVPGIGKVA
+169 RRELVLVPSVGKVA
-183 VGGVQQE
+183 VSGVQQE

-201 TALGIAPQTIA
+201 TALGIAPQTLSA
-212 SLLQSQNMVANAGS
+212 LLQSQNMVANAGS
-226 IRVGADRLRI
+226 IKVGPDRLRI
-236 YPTGEFQ
+236 YPTGEFE
-243 SVAELE
+243 SVKELE
-249 SLIISSADSKELIYL
+249 NLIISSPDSKELIYL

-277 PQQLIRYG
+277 PAQLIRFA

-292 GISFS
+292 GVSFS
-297 SGVNVVDAGEQIKQR
+297 SGVNVVDAGAQIKQR
-312 LTQLEYNRPV
+312 LAELEYNRPV

-335 VAHSVSGFIINLA
+335 VANSVTGFIINLA
-348 EAVLIVIVVLLI
+348 AAVAIVILVLLV
-360 FMGLRSGV
+360 FMGLRSGI

-376 TVLGTFIFMRY
+376 TVLGTFIFMLQ
-387 MQIELQRVSL
+387 MNIELQRVSL

-411 IVITEGILIGMQRWL
+411 IVITEGILIGMQRRL
-426 KLQEAASLIVK
+426 KLADAASLIVK

-489 TPFFASM
+489 TPFFASL
-496 LFKDLP
+496 LFKDEP
-502 QTGQQ
+502 AEQGEPAQ
-507 VQDDASLYQGAIFTF
+507 LYQGIIFTL
-522 YRKLLSAAM
+522 YRKLLWLALRQRAL
-531 AHRVVT
+531 T
-537 YSLTVLL
+537 YTLTLVLL
-544 LLVAVAGF
+544 VLAVVGF
-552 SKVKQ
+552 GKVKQ

-564 TPIFLLDLWQPQGT
+564 TPIFLVDLWQPAGT
-578 DIRYSADAAV
+578 DIRHSTEDALA
-588 QLMNFLLKQQGVS
+588 LMGYLQTLDGVS

-612 RFMLTYQPEKSF
+612 RFMLTYQPEKNF
-624 AAYSQLIVRTDSLE
+624 AAYSQLIVRAEQLE
-638 QLPKIMQLS
+638 QLPALMQQT
-647 RDYITEQ
+647 RHYITEQ

-684 DVLRQLA
+684 DVLRALA
-691 AQARS
+691 EQAKE
-696 ILVKD
+696 ILLAD
-701 GRAVSIR
+701 GRAVSVR

-718 RPHFNEAMARRV
+718 RSRFNEAMARRA

-752 YRDGTHLLPIVAR
+752 YRDGTHLLPIIAR
-765 SPLAERD
+765 SPLSERD

-792 ITQVVTSFDL
+792 ITQVVTGFDL

-811 RDRKRTVTVMADHDN
+811 RDRKRTITVMAEHDN
-826 LSDDTASALLNRVK
+826 LSDDTASALLARVK
-840 ADIEAIELP
+840 ADIEALPLP
-849 TGYFLEWGGEYE
+849 TGYFLSWGGEYE
-861 AQQKAQTALFSSLP
+861 AQQKAQKALFSSLP
-875 LGYLFM
+875 LGYLMM

-907 GVTFGLLLLGAPFGF
+907 GVSFGLLLLGAPFGF

-933 MLVKNCIVLLEQIN
+933 MLIKNCIVLVEQIKL
-947 IELAQGKAAFN
+947 ELSEGKAAFN

-982 IPLLGDVFFASLAV
+982 LPLLGDVFFASLAV

-1003 FATILTLVFM
+1003 FATVLTLVFL
-1013 PVLYCSVFNIKTI
+1013 PVLYCSMFNIKTPQE
-1026 TIKDNA
+1026 TS

>member
-1 MSGGFNM
+1 M
-8 DFARYFIQYRTSSW
+8 DLARYFIRYRTSSW
-22 LFAVVLLLGGI
+22 LFAAILLFGGI

-45 QFTLKQALVI
+45 QFTLKQALII

-80 LPYVKHVTSVSTAGL
+80 LPYVNHVTSVSTAGL

-105 YRAKE
+105 YRAKA
-110 LKQIWDELRHKI
+110 LKQIWDELRHKVS
-122 TDLQPQLPPG
+122 DLQPQLPPG
-132 VQSPQVKDD
+132 VQPPQVKDD

-147 ILFAVTG
+147 ILYAVTG
-154 EGYADDEIRDYVDFL
+154 DGYSDDELRDYVDFL
-169 RRELVLVPGIGKVA
+169 RRELVLVPSVGKVA

-201 TALGIAPQTIA
+201 SALGIAPQTLSA
-212 SLLQSQNMVANAGS
+212 LLQSQNMVANAGS
-226 IRVGADRLRI
+226 IRVGPDRLRI

-243 SVAELE
+243 SVSELE
-249 SLIISSADSKELIYL
+249 SLIISSPDSKELIYL

-277 PQQLIRYG
+277 PAQLIRFG

-292 GISFS
+292 GVSFS
-297 SGVNVVDAGEQIKQR
+297 SGVNVVEAGAQIQQR
-312 LTQLEYNRPV
+312 LAELEYNKPV
-322 GMTLHTIYNQPDE
+322 GIELHAIYNQPNE
-335 VAHSVSGFIINLA
+335 VAGSVSGFIVNLA
-348 EAVLIVIVVLLI
+348 AAVAIVIVVLLL
-360 FMGLRSGV
+360 FMGLKSGV

-376 TVLGTFIFMRY
+376 TVLGSFIFMRQ
-387 MQIELQRVSL
+387 MNIELQRVSL

-411 IVITEGILIGMQRWL
+411 IVITEGILIGMQRRL
-426 KLQEAASLIVK
+426 KLADAASLIVK

-496 LFKDLP
+496 LFKDKLQLDNNAEQP
-502 QTGQQ
+502 
-507 VQDDASLYQGAIFTF
+507 LYQGALFNG
-522 YRKLLSAAM
+522 YRAVLMLALRYRAA
-531 AHRVVT
+531 T
-537 YSLTVLL
+537 YALTILL
-544 LLVAVAGF
+544 LIMAVVGF
-552 SKVKQ
+552 AKVKQ

-564 TPIFLLDLWQPQGT
+564 TPIFLVDLWQPEGT
-578 DIRYSADAAV
+578 DIRHSADDAV
-588 QLMNFLLKQQGVS
+588 SLMNYLSTLAGVS

-612 RFMLTYQPEKSF
+612 RFMLTYQPEKNF
-624 AAYSQLIVRTDSLE
+624 AAYSQLIVRAEQRE
-638 QLPKIMQLS
+638 QLPALMQLTRS
-647 RDYITEQ
+647 YITEH

-684 DVLRQLA
+684 DVLRSLA
-691 AQARS
+691 EQAKA
-696 ILVKD
+696 ILLAD

-718 RPHFNEAMARRV
+718 RPRFNEAMARRA

-792 ITQVVTSFDL
+792 ITQVVTGFDL

-811 RDRKRTVTVMADHDN
+811 RDRKRTITVMADHDN
-826 LSDDTASALLNRVK
+826 LSDDTASALLARVK
-840 ADIEAIELP
+840 ADIEAIALP
-849 TGYFLEWGGEYE
+849 TGYFLHWGGEFE
-861 AQQKAQTALFSSLP
+861 AQQKAQKALFSSLP
-875 LGYLFM
+875 LGYLMM

-886 LLFNSLRSALV
+886 LLFNSMRSALV

-907 GVTFGLLLLGAPFGF
+907 GVSFGLLLLGAPFGF

-933 MLVKNCIVLLEQIN
+933 MLIKNCIVLVEQIKL
-947 IELAQGKAAFN
+947 ELEEGKEAFN

-982 IPLLGDVFFASLAV
+982 LPLLGDDFFASLAV

-1003 FATILTLVFM
+1003 FATVLTLIFL
-1013 PVLYCSVFNIKTI
+1013 PVLYCSMFKIKTVQEPQ
-1026 TIKDNA
+1026 

>member
-1 MSGGFNM
+1 M
-8 DFARYFIQYRTSSW
+8 DLARYFIHYRTSSW
-22 LFAVVLLLGGI
+22 LFAAILLFGGI

-45 QFTLKQALVI
+45 QFTLKQALII
-55 TQYPGASPTQ
+55 TQYPGASPLQ

-80 LPYVKHVTSVSTAGL
+80 LPYVNHVTSVSTAGL

-110 LKQIWDELRHKI
+110 LKQIWDELRHKVN
-122 TDLQPQLPPG
+122 DLQPQLPPG
-132 VQSPQVKDD
+132 VQTPQVKDD

-147 ILFAVTG
+147 ILFAITG
-154 EGYADDEIRDYVDFL
+154 DGYGDDELRDYVDFL
-169 RRELVLVPGIGKVA
+169 RRELVLVPSVGKVA

-201 TALGIAPQTIA
+201 TALGIAPQTLSA
-212 SLLQSQNMVANAGS
+212 LLQSQNMVANAGS
-226 IRVGADRLRI
+226 IKVGPDRLRI

-249 SLIISSADSKELIYL
+249 NLIISSPDSKELIYL

-277 PQQLIRYG
+277 PSQLIRFG

-292 GISFS
+292 GVSFS
-297 SGVNVVDAGEQIKQR
+297 GGVNVVEAGEQIQQR
-312 LTQLEYNRPV
+312 LTQLEYNKPV
-322 GMTLHTIYNQPDE
+322 GIELHTIYNQPNE
-335 VAHSVSGFIINLA
+335 VAGSVSSFIINLA
-348 EAVLIVIVVLLI
+348 EAVAIVIVVLLV
-360 FMGLRSGV
+360 FMGLRSGI

-376 TVLGTFIFMRY
+376 TVLGTFIFMRQ
-387 MQIELQRVSL
+387 MNIELQRVSL
-397 GALIIALGMLVDNA
+397 GALVIALGMLVDNA
-411 IVITEGILIGMQRWL
+411 IVITEGILIGMQRRL
-426 KLQEAASLIVK
+426 KLADAASLIVK

-496 LFKDLP
+496 LFKDKL
-502 QTGQQ
+502 QQ
-507 VQDDASLYQGAIFTF
+507 SSEPEALYQGFIFTL
-522 YRKLLSAAM
+522 YRKVLHIALRYRLA
-531 AHRVVT
+531 T
-537 YSLTVLL
+537 YALTLT
-544 LLVAVAGF
+544 LLVVAVIGF
-552 SKVKQ
+552 GKVKQ

-564 TPIFLLDLWQPQGT
+564 TPIFLVDLWQPEGT
-578 DIRYSADAAV
+578 DIRHSAQDAV
-588 QLMNFLLKQQGVS
+588 TLMKYVSSLEGVS
-601 HVTSTSGRGAE
+601 HVTSTSGRGAD

-624 AAYSQLIVRTDSLE
+624 AAYSQLIVRAEDRE
-638 QLPKIMQLS
+638 QLPALMQQT
-647 RDYITEQ
+647 RNYITGQ

-691 AQARS
+691 AQAQS
-696 ILVKD
+696 ILLAD
-701 GRAVSIR
+701 GRAVSVR

-718 RPHFNEAMARRV
+718 RPRFNEAMARRV

-792 ITQVVTSFDL
+792 ITQVVTGFEL
-802 VWEDAQIQR
+802 VWEEAQIQR

-826 LSDDTASALLNRVK
+826 LSDDTASALLARVK
-840 ADIEAIELP
+840 ADIEAIDLP
-849 TGYFLEWGGEYE
+849 TGYFLSWGGEYE

-875 LGYLFM
+875 LGYLMM

-907 GVTFGLLLLGAPFGF
+907 GVSFGLLLLGAPFGF

-933 MLVKNCIVLLEQIN
+933 MLIKNCIVLVEQIKL
-947 IELAQGKAAFN
+947 ELEEGKAAFN

-982 IPLLGDVFFASLAV
+982 LPLLGDDFFASLAV

-1003 FATILTLVFM
+1003 FATILTLLFL
-1013 PVLYCSVFNIKTI
+1013 PVLYCSVFKIKTI
-1026 TIKDNA
+1026 QE

>member
-1 MSGGFNM
+1 M
-8 DFARYFIQYRTSSW
+8 DLARYFIRYRTSSW
-22 LFAVVLLLGGI
+22 LFAAILLFGGI

-45 QFTLKQALVI
+45 QFTLKQALII

-65 VEEEVTYPLENAIQQ
+65 VEEEVTYLLENAIQQ
-80 LPYVKHVTSVSTAGL
+80 LPYVNHVTSVSTAGL

-105 YRAKE
+105 YRAKA
-110 LKQIWDELRHKI
+110 LKQIWDELRHKVN
-122 TDLQPQLPPG
+122 DLQPQLPPG
-132 VQSPQVKDD
+132 VKAPQVKDD

-147 ILFAVTG
+147 ILYAVTG
-154 EGYADDEIRDYVDFL
+154 DGYSDDELRDYVDFL
-169 RRELVLVPGIGKVA
+169 RRELVLVPSVGKVA

-190 QVIVEISRPRL
+190 QVIVEISRPRMS
-201 TALGIAPQTIA
+201 ALGIAPQTLSA
-212 SLLQSQNMVANAGS
+212 LLQSQNMVGNAGS
-226 IRVGADRLRI
+226 IKVGPDRLRI

-243 SVAELE
+243 SVSELE
-249 SLIISSADSKELIYL
+249 NLIISSPDSKELIYL

-277 PQQLIRYG
+277 PSQLIHFA
-285 GQNALTL
+285 GQHALTL
-292 GISFS
+292 GVSFS
-297 SGVNVVDAGEQIKQR
+297 SGVNVVDAGRQIEQR
-312 LTQLEYNRPV
+312 LAELEYNKPV
-322 GMTLHTIYNQPDE
+322 GIELNTIYNQPNE
-335 VAHSVSGFIINLA
+335 VASSVSGFIVNLA
-348 EAVLIVIVVLLI
+348 EAVAIVIVVLLI
-360 FMGLRSGV
+360 FMGLKSGI

-376 TVLGTFIFMRY
+376 TVLGTFIFMQQ

-411 IVITEGILIGMQRWL
+411 IVITEGILIGMQRRL
-426 KLQEAASLIVK
+426 KLADAASLIVK

-496 LFKDLP
+496 LFKDKTP
-502 QTGQQ
+502 G
-507 VQDDASLYQGAIFTF
+507 DSGAEEALYQGVVFNA
-522 YRKLLSAAM
+522 YRKVLSLAL
-531 AHRVVT
+531 AHRALT
-537 YSLTVLL
+537 YTLTLVLL
-544 LLVAVAGF
+544 VVAMVGF
-552 SKVKQ
+552 GKVKQ

-564 TPIFLLDLWQPQGT
+564 TPIFLVDLWQPEGT
-578 DIRYSADAAV
+578 DIRHSAEDAV
-588 QLMNFLLKQQGVS
+588 SLMNYLSTLEGVS
-601 HVTSTSGRGAE
+601 HVTGTSGRGVE
-612 RFMLTYQPEKSF
+612 RFMLTYQPEKNF
-624 AAYSQLIVRTDSLE
+624 AAYSQLIVRAEQRE
-638 QLPKIMQLS
+638 QLPQLMQHT
-647 RDYITEQ
+647 RQFITEQ

-684 DVLRQLA
+684 DVLRLLA
-691 AQARS
+691 EQAKAA
-696 ILVKD
+696 LLAD

-718 RPHFNEAMARRV
+718 RPRFNEAMARRA

-792 ITQVVTSFDL
+792 ITQVVTGFDL

-811 RDRKRTVTVMADHDN
+811 RDRKRTITVMADHDN
-826 LSDDTASALLNRVK
+826 LSADTASALHARVK
-840 ADIEAIELP
+840 ADIESITLP
-849 TGYFLEWGGEYE
+849 TGYFLTWGGEYE
-861 AQQKAQTALFSSLP
+861 AQQKAQKALFSSLP
-875 LGYLFM
+875 LGYLMM

-907 GVTFGLLLLGAPFGF
+907 GVSFGLLLLGAPFGF

-933 MLVKNCIVLLEQIN
+933 MLIKNCIVLVEQIKL
-947 IELAQGKAAFN
+947 ELEQGKAAST

-982 IPLLGDVFFASLAV
+982 IPLLGDDFFASLAV

-1003 FATILTLVFM
+1003 FATVLTLLFL
-1013 PVLYCSVFNIKTI
+1013 PVLYCSVFKIKTV
-1026 TIKDNA
+1026 

>member
-1 MSGGFNM
+1 M
-8 DFARYFIQYRTSSW
+8 DLARYFIHYRTSSW
-22 LFAVVLLLGGI
+22 LFAAILLFGGI

-45 QFTLKQALVI
+45 QFTLKQALII
-55 TQYPGASPTQ
+55 TQYPGASPLQ

-80 LPYVKHVTSVSTAGL
+80 LPYVNHVTSVSTAGL

-110 LKQIWDELRHKI
+110 LKQIWDELRHKVN
-122 TDLQPQLPPG
+122 DLQPQLPPG
-132 VQSPQVKDD
+132 VQVPQVKDD

-147 ILFAVTG
+147 ILYAITG
-154 EGYADDEIRDYVDFL
+154 DGYGDDELRDYVDFL
-169 RRELVLVPGIGKVA
+169 RRELVLVPSVGKVA

-201 TALGIAPQTIA
+201 TALGIAPQTLSA
-212 SLLQSQNMVANAGS
+212 LLQSQNMVANAGS
-226 IRVGADRLRI
+226 IKVGPDRLRI
-236 YPTGEFQ
+236 HPTGEFQ

-249 SLIISSADSKELIYL
+249 SLIISSPDSKELIYL

-277 PQQLIRYG
+277 PSQLIRFG

-292 GISFS
+292 GVSFS
-297 SGVNVVDAGEQIKQR
+297 GGVNVVEAGEQIQQR
-312 LTQLEYNRPV
+312 LAQLEYNKPV
-322 GMTLHTIYNQPDE
+322 GIELHTIYNQPDE
-335 VAHSVSGFIINLA
+335 VAGSVSSFIINLA
-348 EAVLIVIVVLLI
+348 EAVAIVIVVLLV
-360 FMGLRSGV
+360 FMGLRSGI

-376 TVLGTFIFMRY
+376 TVLGTFIFMRQ
-387 MQIELQRVSL
+387 MNIELQRVSL
-397 GALIIALGMLVDNA
+397 GALVIALGMLVDNA
-411 IVITEGILIGMQRWL
+411 IVITEGILIGMQRRL
-426 KLQEAASLIVK
+426 KLADAASLVVK

-496 LFKDLP
+496 LFKDKL
-502 QTGQQ
+502 QQ
-507 VQDDASLYQGAIFTF
+507 NSEPEELYQGIIFTL
-522 YRKLLSAAM
+522 YRKLLHIALRYRLA
-531 AHRVVT
+531 T
-537 YSLTVLL
+537 YVLTLS
-544 LLVAVAGF
+544 LLVVAVIGF
-552 SKVKQ
+552 GKVKQ

-564 TPIFLLDLWQPQGT
+564 TPIFLVDLWQPEGT
-578 DIRYSADAAV
+578 DIRHSAQDAVA
-588 QLMNFLLKQQGVS
+588 LMKYVSSLEGVS
-601 HVTSTSGRGAE
+601 HVTSTSGRGAD

-624 AAYSQLIVRTDSLE
+624 AAYSQLIVRVEDRE
-638 QLPKIMQLS
+638 QLPALMQQT
-647 RDYITEQ
+647 RNYITEQ

-691 AQARS
+691 AQAQS
-696 ILVKD
+696 ILLAD
-701 GRAVSIR
+701 GRAVSVR

-718 RPHFNEAMARRV
+718 RPRFNEAMARRA

-736 IDEVLLSSMSG
+736 IDDVLLSSMSG

-792 ITQVVTSFDL
+792 ITQVVTGFEL
-802 VWEDAQIQR
+802 VWEEAQIQR

-826 LSDDTASALLNRVK
+826 LSDDTASALLARVK

-849 TGYFLEWGGEYE
+849 TGYFLSWGGEYE

-875 LGYLFM
+875 LGYLMM
-881 FIITV
+881 FVITV

-897 IWACVPLAII
+897 IWACVPLAVI
-907 GVTFGLLLLGAPFGF
+907 GVSFGLLMLGAPFGF

-933 MLVKNCIVLLEQIN
+933 MLIKNCIVLVEQIKL
-947 IELAQGKAAFN
+947 ELEEGKAAFN

-982 IPLLGDVFFASLAV
+982 LPLLGDDFFASLAV

-1003 FATILTLVFM
+1003 FATILTLLFL
-1013 PVLYCSVFNIKTI
+1013 PVLYCSVFKIKTI
-1026 TIKDNA
+1026 QE